1 MNNSLIN
8 IINNNNFIT
17 GFRATDTCRIKNKVV
32 NIRSINNPKYDI
44 LPENFNNVSYNE
56 DIINNKILPYIYGDI
71 NSYINFP
78 NIIKNIK
85 YTICCISRYNNIY
98 NNKILTIENPNN
110 KISAIGHSDTWSGI
124 IEFNNSSSIT
134 SYKTTKNY
142 NNNWVITC
150 LSYDGD
156 INTGY
161 ADIYIGTDI
170 DTNNEN
176 YSYFNVKNVSPAIIG
191 NLSINNTSIPSFN
204 SDWAL
209 SHLLVW
215 NVPLSSFDLRT
226 VYNNMAKYIH
236 NPAENDLKFYNEY
249 PRNLLNCVEQF
260 YNINTEMNSA
270 NNYINVKNPTFA
282 YYAGNYNN
290 GILPNFINNTNR
302 IYDISPTNMK
312 NVKLNNSD
320 KIPFLYGNK
329 DSYIIFPENSINSN
343 FTICSITKYISKN
356 PDNNKKILRSIN
368 DSVQFYHG
376 HHNNKIGVIEYD
388 NYEFSKGITITADN
402 PIDSWIITCAKNSQ
416 SPNNVLVNDNNLSP
430 VSIDNNYF
438 TTNKNPSTLS
448 INYANNL
455 NFTDNSEWALIYLL
469 IWDSHLND
477 DELKIVSAS
486 LNKYLK
492 DGIELKFNILPEVP
506 KHVIGTQ
513 TTSISNKNYID
524 KYPHLNLT
532 DLQKKMLL

>member
-1 MNNSLIN
+1 MSNNLYHIVYKKYFLNNSHFN
-8 IINNNNFIT
+8 IINYKYSIHYCNKEINCLFHSLYNFNCLFNMSNNYYYM
-17 GFRATDTCRIKNKVV
+17 V
-32 NIRSINNPKYDI
+32 NIPIH
-44 LPENFNNVSYNE
+44 
-56 DIINNKILPYIYGDI
+56 
-71 NSYINFP
+71 
-78 NIIKNIK
+78 
-85 YTICCISRYNNIY
+85 
-98 NNKILTIENPNN
+98 PNN

-388 NYEFSKGITITADN
+388 NYEFSKGITITVDN

-430 VSIDNNYF
+430 ISIDNNYF

>member
-8 IINNNNFIT
+8 IINNNYFIT
-17 GFRATDTCRIKNKVV
+17 GYRAIDTCRIKNKVV

-44 LPENFNNVSYNE
+44 LPENFNNILYNE
-56 DIINNKILPYIYGDI
+56 DINNNKILPYIYGDI
-71 NSYINFP
+71 NSYIKFP
-78 NIIKNIK
+78 DIIKNIK
-85 YTICCISRYNNIY
+85 YTICCISRYNNLHA
-98 NNKILTIENPNN
+98 NKILTIENPNN
-110 KISAIGHSDTWSGI
+110 KISAIGHSDKWSGI
-124 IEFNNSSSIT
+124 VEFNNSSSKT
-134 SYKTTKNY
+134 FYKTTKN
-142 NNNWVITC
+142 NNNWIITC
-150 LSYDGD
+150 LSYNGD
-156 INTGY
+156 INDGH
-161 ADIYIGTDI
+161 ADIYIGTDV

-176 YSYFNVKNVSPAIIG
+176 YSYFNIKNVFPAIIG

-209 SHLLVW
+209 SHLLIW
-215 NVPLSSFDLRT
+215 NIPLSSSDLRT
-226 VYNNMAKYIH
+226 VYNNMAKYLH

-249 PRNLLNCVEQF
+249 PRNLLNCAEQF
-260 YNINTEMNSA
+260 YNINTEMNSV
-270 NNYINVKNPTFA
+270 NNFINVKNPTFA

-290 GILPNFINNTNR
+290 GVLPNFINNTNR
-302 IYDISPTNMK
+302 TYDITSTNMK
-312 NVKLNNSD
+312 NVKLNNTD

-343 FTICSITKYISKN
+343 FTICSITKYFSKN

-388 NYEFSKGITITADN
+388 NFEFSKGITITADN
-402 PIDSWIITCAKNSQ
+402 PIDSWIVTCAKNSQ
-416 SPNNVLVNDNNLSP
+416 SPNNVFVNDNNLSP

-438 TTNKNPSTLS
+438 TTNKNPSTLT
-448 INYANNL
+448 INYTKNL
-455 NFTDNSEWALIYLL
+455 NFTDNSEWGLVYLL
-469 IWDSHLND
+469 IWDSHLTN
-477 DELKIVSAS
+477 DELKIISAS

-506 KHVIGTQ
+506 KYVIGTQ

-524 KYPHLNLT
+524 KYPNLNLT
-532 DLQKKMLL
+532 DIQKKMLL